1 MRLRLAVLASLL
13 TAFTTVLAPSVASA
27 APKHNHD
34 LTIRNVP
41 SRIMAGEPVLI
52 YGHLS
57 GPANAGQL
65 IRLYHRVNPHFG
77 YSLISTTHTD
87 ASGFYEFTR
96 ADGIVDTNRSWFVR
110 GPDTSHSRTVYE
122 GVQALVSLSA
132 DKVTADTR
140 HPIAFTGAIDPAV
153 HPFQR
158 ISLQVRNGTGDD
170 WRTVK
175 SGFTRAGSSYR
186 IDYRW
191 SVPGAYDVRT
201 VLSGDRRDL
210 RSYSAP
216 VSVTVQQAERPFFSV
231 ASSDP
236 VIQYGSS
243 ATISGVLD
251 KVGTTTPD
259 SGVPVTLLARTA
271 GAKYT
276 AIATTTTPTD
286 GSYSFSETPQNNTLY
301 VVQVTLS
308 ASRHTSALLEVVR
321 DVVSATPS
329 ATSSTVGATITFT
342 GSVLPGKSGG
352 VAYLQRLGADGD
364 WHTIKV
370 GFLNG
375 SSAYSIAWTLGDAG
389 TDRFR
394 VRVLGDRANAG
405 GASAPMAIT
414 VAQPPASTLPPAS

>member
-1 MRLRLAVLASLL
+1 VLASLL
-13 TAFTTVLAPSVASA
+13 TAFTAVLAPSVASA

-41 SRIMAGEPVLI
+41 SHIMAGEPVLI
-52 YGHLS
+52 YGHLA
-57 GPANAGQL
+57 GPGNAGQL

-110 GPDTSHSRTVYE
+110 GPDQSHSRTVYE
-122 GVQALVSLSA
+122 RVQALVSLSA
-132 DKVTADTR
+132 DKLATDTR
-140 HPIAFTGAIDPAV
+140 HPVAFTGAIDPA

-158 ISLQVRNGTGDD
+158 ISLQVRRGTGDD

-175 SGFTRAGSSYR
+175 SGFTRAGSTYT

-191 SVPGAYDVRT
+191 SIPGNYDVRT

-216 VSVTVQQAERPFFSV
+216 VSVTVQQAERPFFSIN
-231 ASSDP
+231 SSAP

-259 SGVPVTLLARTA
+259 PGVPVTLLARTA
-271 GAKYT
+271 GTAYT
-276 AIATTTTPTD
+276 AIATTTTGTN
-286 GSYSFSETPQNNTLY
+286 GSYSFSQTPQHNTLY
-301 VVQVTLS
+301 VVRVTLT
-308 ASRHTSALLEVVR
+308 AGRHTSALLEAVR
-321 DVVSATPS
+321 DQVTATPS
-329 ATSSTVGATITFT
+329 STSSTVGATITFT

-352 VAYLQRLGADGD
+352 VAYLQHLGADGD

-389 TDRFR
+389 TDTFR

-405 GASAPMAIT
+405 GASAPIPIT
-414 VAQPPASTLPPAS
+414 VAQPPTSTLPPAS